1 MQVLPRAAMLFK
13 KHKICRDGNS
23 RCYESKS
30 NCTLLVRAEALTG
43 KPF

>member
-13 KHKICRDGNS
+13 KHQICRDGMS

-30 NCTLLVRAEALTG
+30 NRTSPVRAEALTG
-43 KPF
+43 EPF